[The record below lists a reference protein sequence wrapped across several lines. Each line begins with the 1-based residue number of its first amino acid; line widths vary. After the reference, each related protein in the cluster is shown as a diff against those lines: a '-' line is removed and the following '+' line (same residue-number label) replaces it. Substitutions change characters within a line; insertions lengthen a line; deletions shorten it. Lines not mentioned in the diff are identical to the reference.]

1 MNIMLGVLATM
12 AIVTQ
17 DQAALRAGPR
27 DSAAQQA
34 VLWQGDAL
42 EVRGRKMDYLQVWD
56 HRRER
61 AGFIRASQVRTTDLQ
76 AAEADSLLSVLRF
89 LRDTPGSEALGIG
102 YAAAYLQ
109 AVPANKL
116 DAEPFDA
123 IGTMADRLSRRA
135 ALKPGQ
141 TASATVAAHM
151 EVANHYGV
159 RIAGIERDGTLQPCY
174 DGEAFR
180 RVLALPSPPEA
191 RGRAA
196 LGLTRHDCVDSALSP
211 VQRLPLDQWR
221 AQVLD
226 QVSNAQFAELPETM
240 KNRLR
245 LRRAGVWAS
254 LAFQQARRG
263 DAASAPA
270 AQRALAELAGVNKA
284 ELSDDDQREY
294 TEAAI
299 RVGASRWAA
308 EPSLV
313 ANGTSATATA
323 TGIAKG
329 PTAAAAAA
337 AAAKPGLQ
345 IQTAAGTQPG
355 ETCVTLVDGRAKQPK
370 TLAMRCT
377 FGLVWAA
384 SAKPNT
390 ANTAVA
396 LAVQPLDTWREL
408 WVFRRQGGGHNAEWV
423 VDVLPPAAQLAA
435 TGSDLGYVEFAGW
448 VPGQDRLLLARE
460 TKVDGR
466 LKRSFEV
473 TRLDTLLPEKQ
484 ASTPDLLAAFRW
496 QDAGW
501 KQQTVAVR

>member
-1 MNIMLGVLATM
+1 MSVMLGVLATM

-61 AGFIRASQVRTTDLQ
+61 AGFIRASQVRTTELQ
-76 AAEADSLLSVLRF
+76 PAESDSLLAVLRF

-123 IGTMADRLSRRA
+123 IGTMADRLARRA

-141 TASATVAAHM
+141 TASATVAAHL

-159 RIAGIERDGTLQPCY
+159 RIAGIERDGALQPCY

-180 RVLALPSPPEA
+180 RVLALPSPPESRA
-191 RGRAA
+191 RAA

-211 VQRLPLDQWR
+211 VQRLPLDHWR

-226 QVSNAQFAELPETM
+226 QVSAAQFAELPETL

-263 DAASAPA
+263 DAAAAPA
-270 AQRALAELAGVNKA
+270 AQRALAELASVNKT

-308 EPSLV
+308 EPAPV
-313 ANGTSATATA
+313 
-323 TGIAKG
+323 
-329 PTAAAAAA
+329 TAAP
-337 AAAKPGLQ
+337 KPGLQ
-345 IQTAAGTQPG
+345 VQTSAGTQPG
-355 ETCVTLVDGRAKQPK
+355 ETCVTLVDARAQQPRP
-370 TLAMRCT
+370 LASRCT
-377 FGLVWAA
+377 FGLVWTA
-384 SAKPNT
+384 SAKPNATHT
-390 ANTAVA
+390 ALA
-396 LAVQPLDTWREL
+396 LAVQPLDTWREA
-408 WVFRRQGGGHNAEWV
+408 WVFRRQGAAWV
-423 VDVLPPAAQLAA
+423 VEVLPPAAQLAVN
-435 TGSDLGYVEFAGW
+435 GGDLGYVEFAGW

-460 TKVDGR
+460 TKVNGR
-466 LKRSFEV
+466 VKRSFEV
-473 TRLDTLLPEKQ
+473 TKLDTLLPEKQ

-501 KQQTVAVR
+501 KRQTVAVR

>member
-1 MNIMLGVLATM
+1 MSAMLGMLATM

-27 DSAAQQA
+27 ESAAQQA

-42 EVRGRKMDYLQVWD
+42 EVRGRMLDHLQVWD

-61 AGFIRASQVRTTDLQ
+61 AGFVRASQVRTTELQ
-76 AAEADSLLSVLRF
+76 PAESDGLLAVLRF
-89 LRDTPGSEALGIG
+89 LRDTPGSEALGIA

-109 AVPANKL
+109 AVPAQKL

-123 IGTMADRLSRRA
+123 IGTMADRLARRA
-135 ALKPGQ
+135 ASRPGQ
-141 TASATVAAHM
+141 TASTTVAAHL

-159 RIAGIERDGTLQPCY
+159 RIAGIERDGALQPCY

-191 RGRAA
+191 RARAA
-196 LGLTRHDCVDSALSP
+196 LGLTRHDCIDSALSP

-226 QVSNAQFAELPETM
+226 QVTNTQFAELPETM

-245 LRRAGVWAS
+245 LRRAGVWAG
-254 LAFQQARRG
+254 LAFQHARRA
-263 DAASAPA
+263 DAASSTPA
-270 AQRALAELAGVNKA
+270 AQRALAELAAVNKT
-284 ELSDDDQREY
+284 ELSDDDRRDY

-308 EPSLV
+308 EPAAV
-313 ANGTSATATA
+313 ADAT
-323 TGIAKG
+323 TG
-329 PTAAAAAA
+329 
-337 AAAKPGLQ
+337 AKPGLVV
-345 IQTAAGTQPG
+345 QTAAGAQPG
-355 ETCVTLVDGRAKQPK
+355 QTCVRLVDARGQQPK
-370 TLAMRCT
+370 TLASRCT

-384 SAKPNT
+384 SAK
-390 ANTAVA
+390 ANPAQTAVA

-408 WVFRRQGGGHNAEWV
+408 WVFRRQGQGMAWV
-423 VDVLPPAAQLAA
+423 VDVLPPAPQLAA
-435 TGSDLGYVEFAGW
+435 AGGDLGYVEFAGW
-448 VPGQDRLLLARE
+448 VPGADRLLLARE

-484 ASTPDLLAAFRW
+484 AGTPDLLLAFGRW

-501 KQQTVAVR
+501 KRQTVAVR

>member
-1 MNIMLGVLATM
+1 MGAMLGILATM

-61 AGFIRASQVRTTDLQ
+61 AGFVRAAQVRTTELQ
-76 AAEADSLLSVLRF
+76 PAESDSLLAVLRF
-89 LRDTPGSEALGIG
+89 LRETPGSEALGIS

-109 AVPANKL
+109 AVPAEKL

-123 IGTMADRLSRRA
+123 IGTMADRLARRA

-141 TASATVAAHM
+141 IASATVAAHL

-159 RIAGIERDGTLQPCY
+159 RIAGVERDGALQPCY

-191 RGRAA
+191 RARAA
-196 LGLTRHDCVDSALSP
+196 LGLTRHDCVDGTLSP

-226 QVSNAQFAELPETM
+226 QVSQAQFAELPETM

-254 LAFQQARRG
+254 LAFQQARRS
-263 DAASAPA
+263 DASSVPA
-270 AQRALAELAGVNKA
+270 AQRALAELAAVNKT
-284 ELSDDDQREY
+284 ELSDDDRREY

-308 EPSLV
+308 EPV
-313 ANGTSATATA
+313 PATV
-323 TGIAKG
+323 
-329 PTAAAAAA
+329 
-337 AAAKPGLQ
+337 AKPGLQ
-345 IQTAAGTQPG
+345 VQTAAGTQPG
-355 ETCVTLVDGRAKQPK
+355 ETCVTLVDTRAQQPK
-370 TLAMRCT
+370 ALARRCT

-384 SAKPNT
+384 SAKPNAT
-390 ANTAVA
+390 NTALA
-396 LAVQPLDTWREL
+396 LAVQPLDTWREA
-408 WVFRRQGGGHNAEWV
+408 WVFRRQGAGRNAEWV
-423 VDVLPPAAQLAA
+423 VDVLPPAAQLAVN
-435 TGSDLGYVEFAGW
+435 GSELGYVEFAGW

-460 TKVDGR
+460 TKVGGR

-473 TRLDTLLPEKQ
+473 TRLDTLLPERQ
-484 ASTPDLLAAFRW
+484 ASTPDLLVAFRW

-501 KQQTVAVR
+501 KRQTVAIR

>member
-1 MNIMLGVLATM
+1 MSAILGILATM

-27 DSAAQQA
+27 ESAPQQA

-76 AAEADSLLSVLRF
+76 PAESDSLLSVLRF

-141 TASATVAAHM
+141 TASSTVAAHL

-159 RIAGIERDGTLQPCY
+159 RIAGIERDGALQPCY

-263 DAASAPA
+263 DAASAAA
-270 AQRALAELAGVNKA
+270 AQRALAELATVNKT

-308 EPSLV
+308 EPSQTAV
-313 ANGTSATATA
+313 A
-323 TGIAKG
+323 
-329 PTAAAAAA
+329 P
-337 AAAKPGLQ
+337 AAKPPGLQ
-345 IQTAAGTQPG
+345 VQTTAGSQPG
-355 ETCVTLVDGRAKQPK
+355 ETCVTLVDGRAQQPK
-370 TLAMRCT
+370 PLARRCT

-384 SAKPNT
+384 SAKPN
-390 ANTAVA
+390 AASTAVA

-408 WVFRRQGGGHNAEWV
+408 WVFRRQGAGQNAEWV

-435 TGSDLGYVEFAGW
+435 SGSDLGYVEFAGW

-473 TRLDTLLPEKQ
+473 TKLDTLLPEKQ

>member
-1 MNIMLGVLATM
+1 MSAILGVLATM

-42 EVRGRKMDYLQVWD
+42 EVRGRRMDYLQVWD

-61 AGFIRASQVRTTDLQ
+61 AGFIRASQVRTTELQ
-76 AAEADSLLSVLRF
+76 PAESDSLLSVLRF

-141 TASATVAAHM
+141 TASATVAAHL

-159 RIAGIERDGTLQPCY
+159 RIAGIERDGALQPCY

-180 RVLALPSPPEA
+180 RVLALPSPPDTRA
-191 RGRAA
+191 RAA

-211 VQRLPLDQWR
+211 VQRLPLDLWR

-308 EPSLV
+308 EP
-313 ANGTSATATA
+313 APA
-323 TGIAKG
+323 
-329 PTAAAAAA
+329 P
-337 AAAKPGLQ
+337 AAKPALQ
-345 IQTAAGTQPG
+345 VQTAAGTQPG
-355 ETCVTLVDGRAKQPK
+355 ETCVTLVDSRAQQPK
-370 TLAMRCT
+370 TLARRCT
-377 FGLVWAA
+377 FGLVWTA
-384 SAKPNT
+384 SAKPNATHT
-390 ANTAVA
+390 ALA
-396 LAVQPLDTWREL
+396 LAVQPLDTWREA
-408 WVFRRQGGGHNAEWV
+408 WVFRRQGAHPNAEWV
-423 VDVLPPAAQLAA
+423 VDVLPPAAQLAV
-435 TGSDLGYVEFAGW
+435 TGGDLGYVEFAGW
-448 VPGQDRLLLARE
+448 VPNQDRLLLARE

-466 LKRSFEV
+466 LRRSFEV
-473 TRLDTLLPEKQ
+473 TKLDTLLPEKQ
-484 ASTPDLLAAFRW
+484 ASTPDLLVAFRW

-501 KQQTVAVR
+501 KRGTVAVR

>member
-1 MNIMLGVLATM
+1 MAGVMLGVLATM

-42 EVRGRKMDYLQVWD
+42 EVRGRRMDYLQVWD

-61 AGFIRASQVRTTDLQ
+61 AGYIRATQVRTTELQ
-76 AAEADSLLSVLRF
+76 PAESDNLLAVLRF
-89 LRDTPGSEALGIG
+89 LRDAPGSEALGIG

-109 AVPANKL
+109 AVPAEKL

-123 IGTMADRLSRRA
+123 IGTMADRLARRA

-141 TASATVAAHM
+141 TTPATVAAHL

-159 RIAGIERDGTLQPCY
+159 RIAGTERDGTLQPCY

-180 RVLALPSPPEA
+180 RVLALPSSPEA
-191 RGRAA
+191 RARAA

-254 LAFQQARRG
+254 LAFQHARRG
-263 DAASAPA
+263 DAAAPA

-284 ELSDDDQREY
+284 ELSDEDQRDHG
-294 TEAAI
+294 EAAI

-308 EPSLV
+308 E
-313 ANGTSATATA
+313 A
-323 TGIAKG
+323 G
-329 PTAAAAAA
+329 PAPAG
-337 AAAKPGLQ
+337 KPGLA
-345 IQTAAGTQPG
+345 IQTAAGQPG
-355 ETCVTLVDGRAKQPK
+355 ETCVTLVDTRIPHPK
-370 TLAMRCT
+370 ALARRCS

-384 SAKPNT
+384 SARANA
-390 ANTAVA
+390 ANTALA

-408 WVFRRQGGGHNAEWV
+408 WVFRRQGAAWV
-423 VDVLPPAAQLAA
+423 VDVLPPAAQLSAPLAA
-435 TGSDLGYVEFAGW
+435 PLSANGPELGYVEFAGW

-460 TKVDGR
+460 TRVDGR
-466 LKRSFEV
+466 LRRSFEV
-473 TRLDTLLPEKQ
+473 TRLDTLLPEKS
-484 ASTPDLLAAFRW
+484 ASTPGLLVAFGRW

-501 KQQTVAVR
+501 KRQTVSVR